1 MLVICIHIKFTASV
15 PRCHMLLREMLHPE
29 DMLEKHTLWSQILT
43 ELKSDQLEAQSKSC
57 RWSGVDKQS
66 TTANKEG
73 SSKG

>member
-1 MLVICIHIKFTASV
+1 MFVHEI
-15 PRCHMLLREMLHPE
+15 LHPE

-57 RWSGVDKQS
+57 RWNGEDKQS

-73 SSKG
+73 SGKRYSLTLQRSLQNGLLGEI